1 MEKTVLSVD
10 FNTSLPL
17 QNFASDC
24 MKLMGRRAKDV
35 PDSNAPFYAVEVV
48 MLRGVIDEIALRLM
62 ADLGTELRKA
72 GTSLYRTVFEHFHR
86 EELKKWLR
94 DLTIE
99 VRRCVADPQHSAS
112 QRMHAIRLLP
122 DLGGSFENAL
132 QAFPSLLAPNNDP
145 EIIAATIET
154 LGSYLDPAAADLLIE
169 AWPNMTP
176 ALREK
181 ATTILLSRTERIAKL
196 LDAIEAKK
204 IKPAQFSVASRAT
217 LGRNKN
223 PDIGARVTKLFG
235 DSSNPNRKA
244 VIDKYLAALTTKG
257 DATRGAKVYELACMA
272 CHRHGSR
279 GIDVGP
285 HLATVK
291 AWTPEQLLTN
301 ILDPNREVSP
311 NFALYVIETKDG
323 RTLSGLVMS
332 ETAGNVVLKRVDGGQ
347 ESLLR
352 SDIQSISSTGT
363 SLMPEGVEAAI
374 TPEQMADLIE
384 FLRQ

>member
-1 MEKTVLSVD
+1 
-10 FNTSLPL
+10 
-17 QNFASDC
+17 
-24 MKLMGRRAKDV
+24 
-35 PDSNAPFYAVEVV
+35 
-48 MLRGVIDEIALRLM
+48 
-62 ADLGTELRKA
+62 
-72 GTSLYRTVFEHFHR
+72 
-86 EELKKWLR
+86 
-94 DLTIE
+94 
-99 VRRCVADPQHSAS
+99 
-112 QRMHAIRLLP
+112 MHAIRLLP

-223 PDIGARVTKLFG
+223 AEIAARVAKLFG
-235 DSSNPNRKA
+235 DGSNPNRKA
-244 VIDKYLAALTTKG
+244 VIDKYLAALTR
-257 DATRGAKVYELACMA
+257 DAGTPARSDTSTAGKSARITAGAKVYELACMA
-272 CHRHGSR
+272 CHKHGTR
-279 GIDVGP
+279 GIDIGP

>member
-1 MEKTVLSVD
+1 
-10 FNTSLPL
+10 
-17 QNFASDC
+17 
-24 MKLMGRRAKDV
+24 
-35 PDSNAPFYAVEVV
+35 
-48 MLRGVIDEIALRLM
+48 
-62 ADLGTELRKA
+62 
-72 GTSLYRTVFEHFHR
+72 
-86 EELKKWLR
+86 
-94 DLTIE
+94 
-99 VRRCVADPQHSAS
+99 
-112 QRMHAIRLLP
+112 
-122 DLGGSFENAL
+122 
-132 QAFPSLLAPNNDP
+132 
-145 EIIAATIET
+145 
-154 LGSYLDPAAADLLIE
+154 
-169 AWPNMTP
+169 
-176 ALREK
+176 
-181 ATTILLSRTERIAKL
+181 LLSRTDRIPVL
-196 LDAIEAKK
+196 LAALESGAVPKTQVS
-204 IKPAQFSVASRAT
+204 AASRAT

-223 PDIGARVTKLFG
+223 ADIAARVAKLFG

-244 VIDKYLAALTTKG
+244 VIDKYLAALTTRG
-257 DATRGAKVYELACMA
+257 DTGRGAKVYELACMA

-374 TPEQMADLIE
+374 TPEEMADLIE